1 MSYRTIKR
9 VLGETNLE
17 RKCRWWFGTSL
28 FILLSL
34 SFFWYGRRTDTI
46 VKELNPKFIGP
57 ELVRAGWLE
66 VHLEHL
72 AEIGRIQRGQRTDGT
87 GAAAGGRSE
96 FEDDFYRELAK
107 SSRDLGRNYNWDAIL
122 PQNGFESPVPDK
134 YHPRDEF
141 EKKWLARW
149 AAPHVSG
156 AQAPLAG
163 KEPNKQPTDESRF
176 RERGFSDRYVD
187 EENGGR
193 SYQYYQPMYAK
204 DSCVNCHKYMLSGGG
219 RRPNL
224 QAGDLMA
231 IVRITTDYGP
241 TAAEVAK
248 NQALLWTAAIVV
260 GFVSMFSLWAVVRY
274 VIVKP
279 VTHLRDVANAVREGD
294 IEQRASIRTGD
305 EFEELGAAFN
315 RMLRQLLSQQSDLR
329 QSKSELDERLDE
341 LAQANMRLYEMNRL
355 KSDFLATVSHE
366 LRTPLNSIL
375 GFSDVLSG
383 VRALDDK
390 QLRYVGNIQRS
401 GRMLLEMINDILDLA
416 KVESGKMEIRLGEF
430 KIGSL
435 IAAQCE
441 MARPLAEKKNIDLD
455 CDTSS
460 TLPVL
465 RQDQAKVQQILNNLL
480 SNAIKFTPEGG
491 RILVAAER
499 DDLGDLRLKVTDT
512 GIGISPDEQQL
523 VFEKFRQG
531 SGGHHD
537 GDAMTREYSGTGL
550 GLSIVRELCRLLG
563 GDVSLES
570 ELGKGSTF
578 TVRLPWRLEEAAK
591 IDSQFREDLEILTRT
606 TRVAE
611 VMPNGLHTL
620 ENQGSGV

>member
-1 MSYRTIKR
+1 M
-9 VLGETNLE
+9 LGETNLE

-34 SFFWYGRRTDTI
+34 SFFWYGQRTDAI
-46 VKELNPKFIGP
+46 LKDLNPKFIGP
-57 ELVRAGWLE
+57 EMVRAGWLE
-66 VHLEHL
+66 VHLSQL
-72 AEIGRIQRGQRTDGT
+72 GEIGRIQRSLRAGGT
-87 GAAAGGRSE
+87 GATAGGKDD
-96 FEDDFYRELAK
+96 FEDDFYGQLAR
-107 SSRDLGRNYNWDAIL
+107 SSQSFGRKFTWDAIL
-122 PQNGFESPVPDK
+122 PQSEYKSPLPEK
-134 YHPRDEF
+134 YLPKGDN
-141 EKKWLARW
+141 EKKWLAQW
-149 AAPHVSG
+149 ATPIPPG
-156 AQAPLAG
+156 AEAPLA
-163 KEPNKQPTDESRF
+163 EKQPDQPGAPRTLPPGVKAYRQWYPDDE
-176 RERGFSDRYVD
+176 GK
-187 EENGGR
+187 GLL
-193 SYQYYQPMYAK
+193 YQYYQPMYA
-204 DSCVNCHKYMLSGGG
+204 DESCIVCHKVIGGG
-219 RRPNL
+219 GPRPTL
-224 QAGDLMA
+224 KAGDLMA
-231 IVRITTDYGP
+231 MIRVTTDYGP
-241 TAAEVAK
+241 TATEVAK

-294 IEQRASIRTGD
+294 VEQRAEIRTGD

-329 QSKSELDERLDE
+329 QSKSQLDERLDE

-430 KIGSL
+430 KIGAL
-435 IAAQCE
+435 ISAQCE

-455 CDTSS
+455 FDAPAS
-460 TLPVL
+460 LPVL

-491 RILVAAER
+491 RILVSAER
-499 DDLGDLRLKVTDT
+499 DDLGDLRLRVTDT

-531 SGGHHD
+531 SSGLPD
-537 GDAMTREYSGTGL
+537 GDAMTREHTGTGL

-563 GDVSLES
+563 GEVSLES
-570 ELGKGSTF
+570 ALGQGSTF
-578 TVRLPWRLEEAAK
+578 TVRLPWRLEETAK
-591 IDSQFREDLEILTRT
+591 LDAQFREDLEILTRT
-606 TRVAE
+606 ARVADAL
-611 VMPNGLHTL
+611 PNGLHTV

>member
-66 VHLEHL
+66 VHLAHL
-72 AEIGRIQRGQRTDGT
+72 ADIGRIQRGQRTDGA
-87 GAAAGGRSE
+87 GAAGGGRNE
-96 FEDDFYRELAK
+96 FEDDFYRDLVN
-107 SSRDLGRNYNWDAIL
+107 SSRDLGRKYKWDAIL
-122 PQNGFESPVPDK
+122 PQSGFAAQVPEK
-134 YHPRDEF
+134 YRPRDILED
-141 EKKWLARW
+141 KWLADW
-149 AAPHVSG
+149 VAPLDAGS
-156 AQAPLAG
+156 QAPLAEKKPEDG
-163 KEPNKQPTDESRF
+163 PVRPRHSGARSY
-176 RERGFSDRYVD
+176 RERYVD
-187 EENGGR
+187 EPDGGR
-193 SYQYYQPMYAK
+193 SYQYYQPMYAD
-204 DSCVNCHKYMLSGGG
+204 DSCVVCHKYISGAGP
-219 RRPNL
+219 RPNL

-231 IVRITTDYGP
+231 MVRITTDYGP
-241 TAAEVAK
+241 TATEVAK

-294 IEQRASIRTGD
+294 VERRASIRTGD

-315 RMLRQLLSQQSDLR
+315 RMLRQLLSQQSDLQ

-455 CDTSS
+455 CDAPA
-460 TLPVL
+460 TLPAL

-491 RILVAAER
+491 RIVVSAER

-531 SGGHHD
+531 SSGMPD
-537 GDAMTREYSGTGL
+537 ADAMTREYSGTGL

-591 IDSQFREDLEILTRT
+591 LDSQFREDLEILTRT
-606 TRVAE
+606 ARVAD
-611 VMPNGLHTL
+611 VLPNGLHSL

>member
-72 AEIGRIQRGQRTDGT
+72 AEIGRIQRGQRADGN
-87 GAAAGGRSE
+87 GAAGGGRSE

-107 SSRDLGRNYNWDAIL
+107 SSHDLGRKYKWDAIL
-122 PQNGFESPVPDK
+122 PQNGFESPVPEK
-134 YHPRDEF
+134 YYPRDDF
-141 EKKWLARW
+141 EKKWLKRW
-149 AAPHVSG
+149 AAPTDSG
-156 AQAPLAG
+156 TQAPLAG
-163 KEPNKQPTDESRF
+163 KETNKPATDESRF

-187 EENGGR
+187 EEDGGR
-193 SYQYYQPMYAK
+193 SYQYYRPMYAK

-305 EFEELGAAFN
+305 EFE
-315 RMLRQLLSQQSDLR
+315 
-329 QSKSELDERLDE
+329 
-341 LAQANMRLYEMNRL
+341 
-355 KSDFLATVSHE
+355 
-366 LRTPLNSIL
+366 
-375 GFSDVLSG
+375 
-383 VRALDDK
+383 
-390 QLRYVGNIQRS
+390 
-401 GRMLLEMINDILDLA
+401 
-416 KVESGKMEIRLGEF
+416 
-430 KIGSL
+430 
-435 IAAQCE
+435 
-441 MARPLAEKKNIDLD
+441 
-455 CDTSS
+455 
-460 TLPVL
+460 
-465 RQDQAKVQQILNNLL
+465 
-480 SNAIKFTPEGG
+480 
-491 RILVAAER
+491 
-499 DDLGDLRLKVTDT
+499 
-512 GIGISPDEQQL
+512 
-523 VFEKFRQG
+523 
-531 SGGHHD
+531 
-537 GDAMTREYSGTGL
+537 
-550 GLSIVRELCRLLG
+550 
-563 GDVSLES
+563 
-570 ELGKGSTF
+570 
-578 TVRLPWRLEEAAK
+578 
-591 IDSQFREDLEILTRT
+591 
-606 TRVAE
+606 
-611 VMPNGLHTL
+611 
-620 ENQGSGV
+620 

>member
-1 MSYRTIKR
+1 MSYRTFKR
-9 VLGETNLE
+9 VLGETSLE
-17 RKCRWWFGTSL
+17 RKCRWWFGVSL
-28 FILLSL
+28 AVLLTL
-34 SFFWYGRRTDTI
+34 SFSWYGRRTDAI
-46 VKELNPKFIGP
+46 VEELNPKFIGP

-66 VHLEHL
+66 VHFTKIVADAESKRPQPSEGTL
-72 AEIGRIQRGQRTDGT
+72 APGQWD
-87 GAAAGGRSE
+87 E
-96 FEDDFYRELAK
+96 FEKAFYDDLVK
-107 SSRDLGRNYNWDAIL
+107 SSRDMGRKFQWDAIL
-122 PQNGFESPVPDK
+122 PQSGFPEGHKLDAK
-134 YHPRDEF
+134 YEPQGTK
-141 EKKWLARW
+141 EKRWLAEW
-149 AAPHVSG
+149 SAPSETGMRRYQERHI
-156 AQAPLAG
+156 
-163 KEPNKQPTDESRF
+163 KEPDGR
-176 RERGFSDRYVD
+176 
-187 EENGGR
+187 R
-193 SYQYYQPMYAK
+193 SYQYYQPMYAEAE
-204 DSCVNCHKYMLSGGG
+204 CVNCHMHLDGGG
-219 RRPNL
+219 RRPDL
-224 QAGDLMA
+224 KAGDLMA
-231 IVRITTDYGP
+231 VIRVTTDYGP
-241 TAAEVAK
+241 TADEIAK

-294 IEQRASIRTGD
+294 TEQRAVIRTGD

-315 RMLRQLLSQQSDLR
+315 RMLRQLLSQQSELR
-329 QSKSELDERLDE
+329 DVNGALDNRLDE

-383 VRALDDK
+383 IAVLDEK
-390 QLRYVGNIQRS
+390 QHRYVNNIQRS

-416 KVESGKMEIRLGEF
+416 KVESGKMEVRLSEF
-430 KIGSL
+430 KINAL
-435 IAAQCE
+435 VIAQSD

-455 CDTSS
+455 CEASPS
-460 TLPVL
+460 LPPL

-491 RILVAAER
+491 RIVVVAER
-499 DDLGDLRLKVTDT
+499 DELGDLRLKVTDT

-523 VFEKFRQG
+523 VFEKFRQA
-531 SGGHHD
+531 SSALPD

-578 TVRLPWRLEEAAK
+578 TVRLPWRLEEMPRLDA
-591 IDSQFREDLEILTRT
+591 QLREDLEVLTRSPRPGDLLT
-606 TRVAE
+606 APVVAL
-611 VMPNGLHTL
+611 GGQAT
-620 ENQGSGV
+620 GV